1 MRFRLHLYLVEQR
14 KKGLGAQMKVRGA
27 ALRRSRT
34 NRIVAGV
41 CGGLGDFF
49 GVDPFWFRLG
59 FLVAILPGGVPGL
72 AAYLIMWLIVPS
84 E

>member
-1 MRFRLHLYLVEQR
+1 MIVSLISRERMDIKMR
-14 KKGLGAQMKVRGA
+14 VRGA

-41 CGGLGDFF
+41 CGGLGHFF

-59 FLVAILPGGVPGL
+59 FLIAILPGGVPGL
-72 AAYLIMWLIVPS
+72 AAYLIMWLIVPP

>member
-1 MRFRLHLYLVEQR
+1 MN
-14 KKGLGAQMKVRGA
+14 VRGA

-49 GVDPFWFRLG
+49 GVDPFWFRLA
-59 FLVAILPGGVPGL
+59 FLIALLPGGVPGV
-72 AAYLIMWLIVPS
+72 AAYLIMWLIVPP